1 MIPCGVCI
9 LSESTDRA
17 DTVNSS
23 PIDFDFI
30 AIDRIEEK
38 GPESNFTSGQDAL
51 LAITPGST
59 YFWRLPN
66 GMEP

>member
-1 MIPCGVCI
+1 MIPCGVYT
-9 LSESTDRA
+9 LSENTDRVG
-17 DTVNSS
+17 TVNSL
-23 PIDFDFI
+23 PIDFYFI

-66 GMEP
+66 GMDP